1 LRFFMFALVPYIKIA
16 PKSSAGLTCQIVE
29 PDLHLILGDDD

>member
-1 LRFFMFALVPYIKIA
+1 MFELVPYIKIA
-16 PKSSAGLTCQIVE
+16 PESCAGLTYQVVE

>member
-1 LRFFMFALVPYIKIA
+1 MFEVVPYIKIA
-16 PKSSAGLTCQIVE
+16 PKSSAGLTYQIVG